1 MSIKKSE
8 SSAVSLGLQTDPWL
22 LYLCIIQVFFSL
34 VCAQFPWATAIPRTG
49 WTVTADSFQPGNEAA
64 KAIDGNSSTF
74 WHTAYSPTIAPLPHY
89 IQLDMKKSY
98 VINGV
103 SYQPRQDGG
112 LNGNIG
118 QHTVT
123 LSNDG
128 TTWSSPV
135 QFGAWLNDMTTKSTF
150 FSNATAR
157 YVRITAQTEAQGAN
171 NPWSSIAELNV
182 YSPNFNLDASTFT
195 PPPTSQGRWEST
207 VVLPIVAAAGALSAQ
222 GNVIFW
228 SAFRPDRFD
237 SGTGQTL
244 TALWTPSSQTV
255 TQRTVTETHHTCV
268 FHSSTAR
275 DFLQQQKADIV
286 KDDMFCPGIS
296 LDANGRIIVTG
307 GNDSKNTSTYNP
319 ASAGWTSAAEMVI
332 ARGYQSSVT
341 VGDGRVFT
349 IGGSWS
355 GGRGGKN
362 GEIYT
367 PATDRWTA
375 LPGCVVAPMLTA
387 DKQGVYRADNH
398 AWLFAYKANSVFQAG
413 PSRQMNWYNVSGS
426 GSYTAAGTRAAD
438 GDAMCGNAVMFDA
451 VSGSILSAGG
461 SPSYQ
466 DSNATPNA
474 HLIKLGSVGGAATVT
489 KLPSMAYARAFAN
502 GVALPD
508 GTVLVVG
515 GQSYPVPFTDT
526 TPAFPAELFDPRTG
540 TWRTMA
546 SIAVPRTYHSIA
558 LLLPDAT
565 VVSGGGGLCGT
576 GCAQNHFDLQVFSP
590 PYLFN
595 ADGTRAARPVI
606 SSVSATQVRPG
617 ASLTVTTAQSVAS
630 FSLVRYGSVTHTVN
644 TDQRRV
650 PLSAVSVV
658 GLASVV
664 SLPADPGVLV
674 PGYWM
679 LFAINSAGVPSVATT
694 IKVLA
699 S

>member
-1 MSIKKSE
+1 MSSHTPR
-8 SSAVSLGLQTDPWL
+8 SSPWL
-22 LYLCIIQVFFSL
+22 VYLAFTQVFFSL
-34 VCAQFPWATAIPRTG
+34 VCAQFPWATAISRNG
-49 WTVTADSFQPGNEAA
+49 WTVTADSSQPGNEAA

-89 IQLDMKKSY
+89 IQVDMKKSY

-103 SYQPRQDGG
+103 SYQPRQDGNS
-112 LNGNIG
+112 NGNIG
-118 QHTVT
+118 QHAVT

-128 TTWSSPV
+128 STWGSPV
-135 QFGAWLNDMTTKSTF
+135 QFGAWLNDGTTKSTF
-150 FSNATAR
+150 FSNVTAR

-171 NPWSSIAELNV
+171 NPWSSMAELNI
-182 YSPNFNLDASTFT
+182 YSPNVNLDASTFT
-195 PPPTSQGRWEST
+195 PPPTSQGRWDST
-207 VVLPIVAAAGALSAQ
+207 VVLPIVAAAGALSAE
-222 GNVIFW
+222 GDVIFW
-228 SAFRPDRFD
+228 SAYRPDRFD

-255 TQRTVTETHHTCV
+255 TQRTVTETHH
-268 FHSSTAR
+268 
-275 DFLQQQKADIV
+275 
-286 KDDMFCPGIS
+286 DMFCPGIS
-296 LDANGRIIVTG
+296 LDANGHIIVTG

-319 ASAGWTSAAEMVI
+319 DNAGWTSSAEMVI

-341 VGDGRVFT
+341 VADGRVFT

-362 GEIYT
+362 GEIYS
-367 PATDRWTA
+367 PATNKWTS
-375 LPGCVVAPMLTA
+375 LPGAVVAPMLTA
-387 DKQGVYRADNH
+387 DAQGVYRADNH

-413 PSRQMNWYNVSGS
+413 PSKQMNWYNVSGT

-438 GDAMCGNAVMFDA
+438 GDAMCGTATMFDA

-474 HLIKLGSVGGAATVT
+474 HLIKLSNAGSPATVT

-502 GVALPD
+502 GVVLPD

-526 TPAFPAELFDPRTG
+526 TPAFPAELFDPKTS

-576 GCAQNHFDLQVFSP
+576 GCAQNHFDTQVFSP
-590 PYLFN
+590 PYLFS

-606 SSVSATQVRPG
+606 RSVSATQAHPG
-617 ASLTVTTAQSVAS
+617 AALTITTAQSVAA
-630 FSLVRYGSVTHTVN
+630 FSLVRFGSVTHTVN

-650 PLSAVSVV
+650 PLSVASVA
-658 GLASVV
+658 GLAATVN
-664 SLPADPGVLV
+664 LPADPGVLV

-679 LFAINSAGVPSVATT
+679 LFAIDSAGVPSVAIT

>member
-1 MSIKKSE
+1 MSPNIARRS
-8 SSAVSLGLQTDPWL
+8 PWL
-22 LYLCIIQVFFSL
+22 LYLGTIQVFFTL
-34 VCAQFPWATAIPRTG
+34 VFGQFPWATAISRTG

-64 KAIDGNSSTF
+64 KAIDGNGSTF
-74 WHTAYSPTIAPLPHY
+74 WHSAYSPTIAPLPHF

-103 SYQPRQDGG
+103 SYQPRQDGS

-135 QFGAWLNDMTTKSTF
+135 QFGTWLNDKVTKSTF

-182 YSPNFNLDASTFT
+182 YSPNVNLDASTFK

-228 SAFRPDRFD
+228 SAYRPDLFG

-244 TALWTPSSQTV
+244 TASWTPSSQTV
-255 TQRTVTETHHTCV
+255 TQRTVTETRH
-268 FHSSTAR
+268 
-275 DFLQQQKADIV
+275 
-286 KDDMFCPGIS
+286 DMFCPGIS
-296 LDANGRIIVTG
+296 LDADGRITVTG

-319 ASAGWTSAAEMVI
+319 ANAGWTSAAQMVI
-332 ARGYQSSVT
+332 GRGYQSSVT
-341 VGDGRVFT
+341 IGDGRIFT

-362 GEIYT
+362 GEIYS
-367 PATDRWTA
+367 PAANRWTS
-375 LPGCVVAPMLTA
+375 LPGSVVAPMLTA
-387 DKQGVYRADNH
+387 DAQGVYRADNH

-413 PSRQMNWYNVSGS
+413 PSKKMNWYNVSGS
-426 GSYTAAGTRAAD
+426 GSYTSGGTRAAD
-438 GDAMCGNAVMFDA
+438 GDSMCGNAVMFDA
-451 VSGSILSAGG
+451 VTGSILSAGG

-474 HLIKLGSVGGAATVT
+474 HLIKLGNVGAAAAVT
-489 KLPSMAYARAFAN
+489 KLPNMAYARAFAN

-508 GTVLVVG
+508 GTVLIVG
-515 GQSYPVPFTDT
+515 GQSYPIPFTDT
-526 TPAFPAELFDPRTG
+526 TPVFPAELFDPKTN

-565 VVSGGGGLCGT
+565 VVAGGGGLCGT
-576 GCAQNHFDLQVFSP
+576 GCLQNHFDLQVFSP

-595 ADGTRAARPVI
+595 SDGTRAARPAI
-606 SSVSATQVRPG
+606 TLVSATQARPG
-617 ASLTVTTAQSVAS
+617 ASLTITTAQAVAS
-630 FSLVRYGSVTHTVN
+630 FSLVRYGSSTHTVN

-658 GLASVV
+658 GLAHVV
-664 SLPADPGVLV
+664 SLPTDPGVLV

-694 IKVLA
+694 IKILA

>member
-1 MSIKKSE
+1 MSSNFTRR
-8 SSAVSLGLQTDPWL
+8 SPWL
-22 LYLCIIQVFFSL
+22 LYLGIIQAFFSL
-34 VCAQFPWATAIPRTG
+34 VFAQFPWATTIPRTG
-49 WTVTADSFQPGNEAA
+49 WTVSADSAQPGNEAV

-74 WHTAYSPTIAPLPHY
+74 WHSAYSPTIAPLPHY

-103 SYQPRQDGG
+103 SYQPRQDGSS
-112 LNGNIG
+112 NGNIG

-135 QFGAWLNDMTTKSTF
+135 QFGTWLNDKVTKSTF

-157 YVRITAQTEAQGAN
+157 YVRMTAQTEAQGAN

-182 YSPNFNLDASTFT
+182 YSPNVNLDASTFQ

-228 SAFRPDRFD
+228 SAFRPDLF
-237 SGTGQTL
+237 SGGTGQTL

-255 TQRTVTETHHTCV
+255 TQRTVTETHH
-268 FHSSTAR
+268 
-275 DFLQQQKADIV
+275 
-286 KDDMFCPGIS
+286 DMFCPGIS
-296 LDANGRIIVTG
+296 LDADGRITVTG

-319 ASAGWTSAAEMVI
+319 ANAVWTSAAEMVI
-332 ARGYQSSVT
+332 ARGYQASVT
-341 VGDGRVFT
+341 VSDGRIFT

-355 GGRGGKN
+355 GGQGGKN
-362 GEIYT
+362 GEIYS
-367 PATDRWTA
+367 PAANTWTS
-375 LPGCVVAPMLTA
+375 LPGAVVAPMLTA
-387 DKQGVYRADNH
+387 DAMGVYRADNH

-413 PSRQMNWYNVSGS
+413 PSKKMNWYNVTGS
-426 GSYTAAGTRAAD
+426 GSYTSAGTRAAD

-451 VSGSILSAGG
+451 TTGSILSAGG

-466 DSNATPNA
+466 DSNATSNA
-474 HLIKLGSVGGAATVT
+474 HLIKLGNVGAAPTVT
-489 KLPSMAYARAFAN
+489 KLPNMANARAFAN

-515 GQSYPVPFTDT
+515 GQSYPIPFTDT
-526 TPAFPAELFDPRTG
+526 TPAFPAELFDPKTN
-540 TWRTMA
+540 TWRTLA
-546 SIAVPRTYHSIA
+546 PIAVPRTYHSIA

-565 VVSGGGGLCGT
+565 VVAGGGGLCGT

-595 ADGTRAARPVI
+595 SDGTRAARPVI
-606 SSVSATQVRPG
+606 TMASATQARPG

-630 FSLVRYGSVTHTVN
+630 FSLMRYGSATHTVN

-650 PLSAVSVV
+650 PLSPASVV
-658 GLASVV
+658 GFAYVV
-664 SLPADPGVLV
+664 NLPTDSGVLV

-679 LFAINSAGVPSVATT
+679 LFAIDSAGVPSVATT
-694 IKVLA
+694 IKILA

>member
-1 MSIKKSE
+1 MSPDIAHRS
-8 SSAVSLGLQTDPWL
+8 PWL
-22 LYLCIIQVFFSL
+22 LYLGAIQLFFSL
-34 VCAQFPWATAIPRTG
+34 VFAQFPWATAIPRTG

-74 WHTAYSPTIAPLPHY
+74 WHTAYSPTIAPLPHF

-112 LNGNIG
+112 SNGNIG

-135 QFGAWLNDMTTKSTF
+135 QFGTWLNDKVTKSTF

-157 YVRITAQTEAQGAN
+157 YVRITAQTEAQGVN

-182 YSPNFNLDASTFT
+182 YSPNVNLDASTFK

-228 SAFRPDRFD
+228 SAYRPDLFGG
-237 SGTGQTL
+237 GTGQTL

-255 TQRTVTETHHTCV
+255 TQRTVTETRH
-268 FHSSTAR
+268 
-275 DFLQQQKADIV
+275 
-286 KDDMFCPGIS
+286 DMFCPGIS
-296 LDANGRIIVTG
+296 LDADGRITVTG

-319 ASAGWTSAAEMVI
+319 ANAGWTSAAQMVI
-332 ARGYQSSVT
+332 GRGYQSSVT
-341 VGDGRVFT
+341 VGDGRIFT

-355 GGRGGKN
+355 GGQGGKN
-362 GEIYT
+362 GEIYS
-367 PATDRWTA
+367 PAANKWTS
-375 LPGCVVAPMLTA
+375 LPGSVVAPMLTA
-387 DKQGVYRADNH
+387 DAQGVYRADNH

-413 PSRQMNWYNVSGS
+413 PSKKMNWYNVSGS
-426 GSYTAAGTRAAD
+426 GSYTSGGTRAAD
-438 GDAMCGNAVMFDA
+438 GDSMCGNAVMFDA
-451 VSGSILSAGG
+451 VAGSILSAGG

-474 HLIKLGSVGGAATVT
+474 HLIKLGNVGAAATVT
-489 KLPSMAYARAFAN
+489 KLPNMAYARSFAN
-502 GVALPD
+502 GVVLPD
-508 GTVLVVG
+508 GTVLIVG
-515 GQSYPVPFTDT
+515 GQSYPIPFTDT
-526 TPAFPAELFDPRTG
+526 TPVFPAELFDPKTN

-565 VVSGGGGLCGT
+565 VIAGGGGLCGT
-576 GCAQNHFDLQVFSP
+576 GCLQNHFDLQVFSP

-595 ADGTRAARPVI
+595 SDGTRAARPAI
-606 SSVSATQVRPG
+606 ALVSATQARPG
-617 ASLTVTTAQSVAS
+617 ASLTITTSQTVAS
-630 FSLVRYGSVTHTVN
+630 FSLVRYGSTTHTVN

-658 GLASVV
+658 GLAHVV
-664 SLPADPGVLV
+664 SLPTDPGVLV

-694 IKVLA
+694 IKILA

>member
-1 MSIKKSE
+1 MSPSITRCS
-8 SSAVSLGLQTDPWL
+8 PWL
-22 LYLCIIQVFFSL
+22 LYLGILQVFFSS
-34 VCAQFPWATAIPRTG
+34 VFCQFPWATAIPRTG
-49 WTVTADSFQPGNEAA
+49 WTVTADSFQPGNEAV

-74 WHTAYSPTIAPLPHY
+74 WHSAYSPTIAPLPHY

-103 SYQPRQDGG
+103 SYQPRQDGSS
-112 LNGNIG
+112 NGNIG

-135 QFGAWLNDMTTKSTF
+135 QFGTWLNDKVTKSTF

-182 YSPNFNLDASTFT
+182 YSPNVNLDASTFQ

-207 VVLPIVAAAGALSAQ
+207 VVLPIVAAAGALSVQ

-228 SAFRPDRFD
+228 SAFRPDLFG

-255 TQRTVTETHHTCV
+255 TQRTVTETHH
-268 FHSSTAR
+268 
-275 DFLQQQKADIV
+275 
-286 KDDMFCPGIS
+286 DMFCPGIS
-296 LDANGRIIVTG
+296 LDADGRITVTG

-319 ASAGWTSAAEMVI
+319 ANSVWTSAAQMVI
-332 ARGYQSSVT
+332 PRGYQASVT
-341 VGDGRVFT
+341 VGDGRIFT

-355 GGRGGKN
+355 GGQGGKN
-362 GEIYT
+362 GEIYS
-367 PATDRWTA
+367 PAANRWTS
-375 LPGCVVAPMLTA
+375 LPGAVVAPMLTA
-387 DKQGVYRADNH
+387 DAMGVYRADNH

-413 PSRQMNWYNVSGS
+413 PSKKMNWYNVTGS
-426 GSYTAAGTRAAD
+426 GSYTSAGTRAAD

-451 VSGSILSAGG
+451 TTGSILSAGG

-474 HLIKLGSVGGAATVT
+474 HLIKLGNVGAAPTVT
-489 KLPSMAYARAFAN
+489 KLPNMANARAFAN
-502 GVALPD
+502 GVVLPD
-508 GTVLVVG
+508 GTVLIIG
-515 GQSYPVPFTDT
+515 GQSYPIPFTDT
-526 TPAFPAELFDPRTG
+526 TPVFPTELFDPKTN
-540 TWRTMA
+540 TWRTLA

-565 VVSGGGGLCGT
+565 VVAGGGGLCGT

-590 PYLFN
+590 PYLFTS
-595 ADGTRAARPVI
+595 DGTRAARPAI
-606 SSVSATQVRPG
+606 TLVSATQVRPG
-617 ASLTVTTAQSVAS
+617 ALLTITTAQSVAS
-630 FSLVRYGSVTHTVN
+630 FSLIRYGSATHTVN

-650 PLSAVSVV
+650 PLSVTSVA
-658 GLASVV
+658 GLAHVV
-664 SLPADPGVLV
+664 SLPTDPGVLV

-694 IKVLA
+694 IKILA

>member
-1 MSIKKSE
+1 MGLYVTRHSPWLFCLGIFHLFL
-8 SSAVSLGLQTDPWL
+8 SLGA
-22 LYLCIIQVFFSL
+22 
-34 VCAQFPWATAIPRTG
+34 AQFPWATAIPRTG

-103 SYQPRQDGG
+103 SYQPRQDSSS
-112 LNGNIG
+112 NGNIG

-135 QFGAWLNDMTTKSTF
+135 QFGTWLNDKVTKSTF

-182 YSPNFNLDASTFT
+182 YSPNVNLDASSFT
-195 PPPTSQGRWEST
+195 PPPTSQGRWDST

-222 GNVIFW
+222 GNVVFW
-228 SAFRPDRFD
+228 SAFRPDLFGG
-237 SGTGQTL
+237 STGQTL

-255 TQRTVTETHHTCV
+255 TQRTVTETHH
-268 FHSSTAR
+268 
-275 DFLQQQKADIV
+275 
-286 KDDMFCPGIS
+286 DMFCPGIS
-296 LDANGRIIVTG
+296 LDADGRITVTG

-319 ASAGWTSAAEMVI
+319 ANSVWASAAEMVI
-332 ARGYQSSVT
+332 PRGYQASVT
-341 VGDGRVFT
+341 VGDGRIFT

-355 GGRGGKN
+355 GGQGGKN
-362 GEIYT
+362 GEIYS
-367 PATDRWTA
+367 PAANTWTS
-375 LPGCVVAPMLTA
+375 LPGCAVAPMLTA
-387 DKQGVYRADNH
+387 DAQGVYRADNH
-398 AWLFAYKANSVFQAG
+398 AWLFAYKGNSVFQAG
-413 PSRQMNWYNVSGS
+413 PSKKMNWYNVSGS
-426 GSYTAAGTRAAD
+426 GSYTSAGTRAAD

-474 HLIKLGSVGGAATVT
+474 HLIKLGNVGSAATVT
-489 KLPSMAYARAFAN
+489 KLPNMAYARAFAN
-502 GVALPD
+502 GVVLPD
-508 GTVLVVG
+508 GTVLIVG
-515 GQSYPVPFTDT
+515 GQSYPIPFTDT
-526 TPAFPAELFDPRTG
+526 TPAFPAELFDPKTN

-565 VVSGGGGLCGT
+565 VVAGGGGLCGT
-576 GCAQNHFDLQVFSP
+576 GCAQNHFDLQLFSP

-595 ADGTRAARPVI
+595 ADGTRAARPAI
-606 SSVSATQVRPG
+606 SLVSATQVRPG
-617 ASLTVTTAQSVAS
+617 ASLTITTAQAVTS
-630 FSLVRYGSVTHTVN
+630 FSLVRYGSATHTVN

-650 PLSAVSVV
+650 PLTPLSVV
-658 GLASVV
+658 GLVSVV
-664 SLPADPGVLV
+664 TLPADPGVLV

-699 S
+699 F

>member
-1 MSIKKSE
+1 MRSNTTRRS
-8 SSAVSLGLQTDPWL
+8 PWL
-22 LYLCIIQVFFSL
+22 LYLGIIQGFFSL
-34 VCAQFPWATAIPRTG
+34 VCAQFPWATAIPQTG
-49 WTVTADSFQPGNEAA
+49 WTVTSDSFQPGNEAA
-64 KAIDGNSSTF
+64 KAIDGNGSTF
-74 WHTAYSPTIAPLPHY
+74 WHSAYSPTIAPLPHY

-103 SYQPRQDGG
+103 SYQPRQDGSS
-112 LNGNIG
+112 NGNIG

-135 QFGAWLNDMTTKSTF
+135 QFGAWLNDKTTKSTF
-150 FSNATAR
+150 FSNTTAR
-157 YVRITAQTEAQGAN
+157 YVRITAQTESQGVN

-182 YSPNFNLDASTFT
+182 YSPNVSLDASTFT
-195 PPPTSQGRWEST
+195 LPPTSQGRWEST

-222 GNVIFW
+222 GNVVFW
-228 SAFRPDRFD
+228 SAYRPDRFD

-255 TQRTVTETHHTCV
+255 TQRTVTETHH
-268 FHSSTAR
+268 
-275 DFLQQQKADIV
+275 
-286 KDDMFCPGIS
+286 DMFCPGIS
-296 LDANGRIIVTG
+296 LDANGHIVVTG
-307 GNDSKNTSTYNP
+307 GNDSKNTSTYDP
-319 ASAGWTSAAEMVI
+319 SGAGWTSAAEMVI

-362 GEIYT
+362 GEIYS
-367 PATDRWTA
+367 PATDAWTS
-375 LPGCVVAPMLTA
+375 LPGCAVAPMLTA

-413 PSRQMNWYNVSGS
+413 PSKNMNWYNVSGS

-451 VSGSILSAGG
+451 ASGSILAAGG

-466 DSNATPNA
+466 DSSATPDA
-474 HLIKLGSVGGAATVT
+474 HLIELGDDVGAAAAVT
-489 KLPSMAYARAFAN
+489 KLPSMAHARAFAN
-502 GVALPD
+502 GVVLPD

-515 GQSYPVPFTDT
+515 GQSYAVPFTDT
-526 TPAFPAELFDPRTG
+526 TPALPAELFDPKTR

-565 VVSGGGGLCGT
+565 VVAGGGGLCGT
-576 GCAQNHFDLQVFSP
+576 GCPQNHFDLQVFSP
-590 PYLFN
+590 PYLFK

-617 ASLTVTTAQSVAS
+617 ALLTVTTAQGVAS
-630 FSLVRYGSVTHTVN
+630 FSLVRYGSATHTVN

-650 PLSAVSVV
+650 PLPAVSVA

-664 SLPADPGVLV
+664 ELPADPGVLV

-679 LFAINSAGVPSVATT
+679 LFAMNSAGVPSVATT

-699 S
+699 SLSM

>member
-1 MSIKKSE
+1 MSLNITLRSR
-8 SSAVSLGLQTDPWL
+8 WL
-22 LYLCIIQVFFSL
+22 LYLGVVQVFFSL
-34 VCAQFPWATAIPRTG
+34 VVCQFPWATAISRTG
-49 WTVTADSFQPGNEAA
+49 WTVTADSFQPGNEAV

-74 WHTAYSPTIAPLPHY
+74 WHSAYSPTIAPLPHY

-103 SYQPRQDGG
+103 SYQPRQDAS

-135 QFGAWLNDMTTKSTF
+135 QFGTWLNDKVTKSTF

-171 NPWSSIAELNV
+171 NPWSSMAELNV
-182 YSPNFNLDASTFT
+182 YSPNINLDASTFQ
-195 PPPTSQGRWEST
+195 PPPTSQGRWDST

-222 GNVIFW
+222 GNLIFW
-228 SAFRPDRFD
+228 SAFRPDLFG

-255 TQRTVTETHHTCV
+255 TQRTVTETHH
-268 FHSSTAR
+268 
-275 DFLQQQKADIV
+275 
-286 KDDMFCPGIS
+286 DMFCPGIS
-296 LDANGRIIVTG
+296 LDADGRITVTG

-319 ASAGWTSAAEMVI
+319 ANSVWTSAAQMVI
-332 ARGYQSSVT
+332 PRGYQASVT
-341 VGDGRVFT
+341 VGDGRIFT

-355 GGRGGKN
+355 GGQGGKN
-362 GEIYT
+362 GEIYS
-367 PATDRWTA
+367 PAANKWTS
-375 LPGCVVAPMLTA
+375 LPGAVVAPMLTA
-387 DKQGVYRADNH
+387 DAMGVYRADNH

-413 PSRQMNWYNVSGS
+413 PSKNMNWYNVTGS
-426 GSYTAAGTRAAD
+426 GSYTSAGTRAAD

-451 VSGSILSAGG
+451 TTGSILSAGG

-474 HLIKLGSVGGAATVT
+474 HLIKLGNVGAAPTVT
-489 KLPSMAYARAFAN
+489 KLPNMANARAFAN
-502 GVALPD
+502 GVVLPD
-508 GTVLVVG
+508 GTVLIVG

-526 TPAFPAELFDPRTG
+526 TPVFPAELFDPKTN
-540 TWRTMA
+540 TWRTLA

-565 VVSGGGGLCGT
+565 VVAGGGGLCGT
-576 GCAQNHFDLQVFSP
+576 GCMQNHFDLQVFSP

-595 ADGTRAARPVI
+595 SDGTRATRPAI
-606 SSVSATQVRPG
+606 TLVSATQVRPG
-617 ASLTVTTAQSVAS
+617 ASLTITTAQSVAS
-630 FSLVRYGSVTHTVN
+630 FSLIRYGSATHTVN

-650 PLSAVSVV
+650 PLSVTSVS
-658 GLASVV
+658 GLAYAVN
-664 SLPADPGVLV
+664 LPTDPGVLV

-694 IKVLA
+694 IKILA